1 VVPYNSFARS
11 DRHARCS
18 DLKISSEFRLPVS
31 STSRVV
37 HVGFLTSSVM
47 VQAQSVSTHR
57 LETDSSTSSAKRA
70 PGFRQ

>member
-1 VVPYNSFARS
+1 VVVPCNSFARS

-37 HVGFLTSSVM
+37 HVGFLTSSVSI
-47 VQAQSVSTHR
+47 QTP
-57 LETDSSTSSAKRA
+57 SAA
-70 PGFRQ
+70 GTLPSDPCV